1 MRNVML
7 NKNNSLDVEI
17 LCEYISYNHETGEL
31 TYIKKPSRKIL
42 SGSTVGCPD
51 KNGYIQFRFM
61 AHNLLAHRVAWAIY
75 YGKWPEK
82 QIDHINHIKSD
93 NRINNLRQADHSQN
107 GCNRGLQSNNR
118 SGVPGVHWSSQKEKW
133 FAKIKL
139 NGKSKH
145 LGVFADIEDAA
156 NAVKKARI
164 EMHGDFAFTC

>member
-1 MRNVML
+1 
-7 NKNNSLDVEI
+7 
-17 LCEYISYNHETGEL
+17 
-31 TYIKKPSRKIL
+31 
-42 SGSTVGCPD
+42 
-51 KNGYIQFRFM
+51 M

-118 SGVPGVHWSSQKEKW
+118 SGVSGVHWSSQKEKW

-145 LGVFADIEDAA
+145 LGVFSDIEDAA